1 VPHVPLPDGQPGIR
15 GLLAFKP
22 SSGIRI
28 AALIQQLLRGDSPLS
43 PADRERIAAHVS
55 DLNQCEFCQRSHA
68 ATIPFLD
75 QAAGRHPVLDSDHRL
90 PALLDIASA
99 VTRGGRYVTD
109 ALVAAARAA
118 GAGDEEIHDTVAIA
132 SAFCMVNR
140 YVDGLGAITP
150 SDDAAYEAMGAY
162 MAADGYLGAAPALD

>member
-1 VPHVPLPDGQPGIR
+1 
-15 GLLAFKP
+15 
-22 SSGIRI
+22 
-28 AALIQQLLRGDSPLS
+28 
-43 PADRERIAAHVS
+43 
-55 DLNQCEFCQRSHA
+55 
-68 ATIPFLD
+68 
-75 QAAGRHPVLDSDHRL
+75 
-90 PALLDIASA
+90 

-109 ALVAAARAA
+109 VLVAAARAA